1 MKRILTTMC
10 ALTLLLAASVP
21 ALAVEP
27 EQSASY
33 YPTSVE
39 EYMEGDSPRIK
50 KVYQLSLADDPSQ
63 IPTEDFER
71 DGRLYYLL
79 DMTRKDEVGVDIQT
93 ITQTKTLASETNNME
108 KILQSLEPQMEVT
121 TEDGYTG
128 TLTLN
133 HTTVKVAADGYAIRG
148 AVLSASA
155 RASGFSMILN
165 DKDTMGVPILSGH
178 CAVYGKVSGDVR
190 LTGSA
195 LVISGEEIRND
206 TLDTLVISGKNRS
219 VIRDSSRDELA
230 PQQPAPSPPKK
241 QKGCEM
247 SR

>member
-21 ALAVEP
+21 ALAAEP

-39 EYMEGDSPRIK
+39 EYMEGDSSRIK
-50 KVYQLSLADDPSQ
+50 KVYQLSLADDPSK

-121 TEDGYTG
+121 TEDGYASTPRNSGARG
-128 TLTLN
+128 TARST
-133 HTTVKVAADGYAIRG
+133 APPPG
-148 AVLSASA
+148 ALPGRSTPCSAKK
-155 RASGFSMILN
+155 R
-165 DKDTMGVPILSGH
+165 T
-178 CAVYGKVSGDVR
+178 
-190 LTGSA
+190 
-195 LVISGEEIRND
+195 
-206 TLDTLVISGKNRS
+206 RS
-219 VIRDSSRDELA
+219 
-230 PQQPAPSPPKK
+230 
-241 QKGCEM
+241 
-247 SR
+247 

>member
-1 MKRILTTMC
+1 MLHKKGDENNLSSEPDDTAWIFDDAIAC
-10 ALTLLLAASVP
+10 NDAYVDKG
-21 ALAVEP
+21 AVLRGEVVVCDNAYI
-27 EQSASY
+27 SMGAVLSGHAR
-33 YPTSVE
+33 VE
-39 EYMEGDSPRIK
+39 DNAY
-50 KVYQLSLADDPSQ
+50 V
-63 IPTEDFER
+63 
-71 DGRLYYLL
+71 
-79 DMTRKDEVGVDIQT
+79 
-93 ITQTKTLASETNNME
+93 
-108 KILQSLEPQMEVT
+108 
-121 TEDGYTG
+121 
-128 TLTLN
+128 
-133 HTTVKVAADGYAIRG
+133 RG
-148 AVLSASA
+148 AVLNASA

-206 TLDTLVISGKNRS
+206 TLDSLVISGKNRS

-230 PQQPAPSPPKK
+230 SQQPAPSPPKK

>member
-10 ALTLLLAASVP
+10 ALTLILAAAVP

-79 DMTRKDEVGVDIQT
+79 DMTRKDEVGVDSIGRV
-93 ITQTKTLASETNNME
+93 LLPASGSWDRRDRLGVHPGRVSLCPGRFFH
-108 KILQSLEPQMEVT
+108 LQRHDP
-121 TEDGYTG
+121 G
-128 TLTLN
+128 TLSHGLYPLRISHAQTALIPN
-133 HTTVKVAADGYAIRG
+133 GGSLCQTHGTHINKG
-148 AVLSASA
+148 
-155 RASGFSMILN
+155 
-165 DKDTMGVPILSGH
+165 GH
-178 CAVYGKVSGDVR
+178 P
-190 LTGSA
+190 T
-195 LVISGEEIRND
+195 
-206 TLDTLVISGKNRS
+206 
-219 VIRDSSRDELA
+219 
-230 PQQPAPSPPKK
+230 
-241 QKGCEM
+241 
-247 SR
+247 

>member
-1 MKRILTTMC
+1 MRTTSNQKYEITEISHEKYPFLHRIR
-10 ALTLLLAASVP
+10 ALRDVNAEVKAGDLGGF
-21 ALAVEP
+21 VES
-27 EQSASY
+27 ESN
-33 YPTSVE
+33 
-39 EYMEGDSPRIK
+39 
-50 KVYQLSLADDPSQ
+50 LSFEADDTAWIFDDAIACNDAYVDKGAVLRGEAVVCDNAYISMGAVLSGHARV
-63 IPTEDFER
+63 EDNA
-71 DGRLYYLL
+71 Y
-79 DMTRKDEVGVDIQT
+79 
-93 ITQTKTLASETNNME
+93 
-108 KILQSLEPQMEVT
+108 
-121 TEDGYTG
+121 
-128 TLTLN
+128 
-133 HTTVKVAADGYAIRG
+133 IRG

-178 CAVYGKVSGDVR
+178 CAAYGKVSGDVR

-230 PQQPAPSPPKK
+230 PQQPSPPTLQK
-241 QKGCEM
+241 QKGREM

>member
-21 ALAVEP
+21 ALAAEP

-128 TLTLN
+128 TLTLD
-133 HTTVKVAADGYAIRG
+133 HTTGTAAEFSIKQPLLIGGAILLLTAG
-148 AVLSASA
+148 
-155 RASGFSMILN
+155 
-165 DKDTMGVPILSGH
+165 GVFLFKRYKG
-178 CAVYGKVSGDVR
+178 
-190 LTGSA
+190 
-195 LVISGEEIRND
+195 
-206 TLDTLVISGKNRS
+206 RS
-219 VIRDSSRDELA
+219 
-230 PQQPAPSPPKK
+230 
-241 QKGCEM
+241 
-247 SR
+247 

>member
-1 MKRILTTMC
+1 MITLPC
-10 ALTLLLAASVP
+10 AKINLGLNVVA
-21 ALAVEP
+21 
-27 EQSASY
+27 
-33 YPTSVE
+33 
-39 EYMEGDSPRIK
+39 
-50 KVYQLSLADDPSQ
+50 
-63 IPTEDFER
+63 
-71 DGRLYYLL
+71 
-79 DMTRKDEVGVDIQT
+79 TR
-93 ITQTKTLASETNNME
+93 
-108 KILQSLEPQMEVT
+108 P
-121 TEDGYTG
+121 DGYHDIETVFYPIPLHDTLEVKLMDERFPSELDCDLKVTG
-128 TLTLN
+128 DAIACNDAYVDKGAVLRGEAVVCDNAYISMGAVLSGHARVEDN
-133 HTTVKVAADGYAIRG
+133 AYIRG

-155 RASGFSMILN
+155 RAYGFSMILN

-219 VIRDSSRDELA
+219 VIRNSSRDELA

>member
-1 MKRILTTMC
+1 MGGFVESESNLSFEPDDTAWIFDDAIACNDAYVDKG
-10 ALTLLLAASVP
+10 
-21 ALAVEP
+21 AVLRGEAVVCDNAYI
-27 EQSASY
+27 SMGA
-33 YPTSVE
+33 V
-39 EYMEGDSPRIK
+39 
-50 KVYQLSLADDPSQ
+50 LSGHTRA
-63 IPTEDFER
+63 EDNA
-71 DGRLYYLL
+71 Y
-79 DMTRKDEVGVDIQT
+79 
-93 ITQTKTLASETNNME
+93 
-108 KILQSLEPQMEVT
+108 
-121 TEDGYTG
+121 
-128 TLTLN
+128 
-133 HTTVKVAADGYAIRG
+133 IRG

-230 PQQPAPSPPKK
+230 PQQPVPSPPKK
-241 QKGCEM
+241 QKGCEI

>member
-108 KILQSLEPQMEVT
+108 KILQSLEPS
-121 TEDGYTG
+121 D
-128 TLTLN
+128 
-133 HTTVKVAADGYAIRG
+133 
-148 AVLSASA
+148 
-155 RASGFSMILN
+155 
-165 DKDTMGVPILSGH
+165 
-178 CAVYGKVSGDVR
+178 
-190 LTGSA
+190 TGSYHCQG
-195 LVISGEEIRND
+195 SGRRLCYPDKGSLRHPHLSQSLGGGCIF
-206 TLDTLVISGKNRS
+206 
-219 VIRDSSRDELA
+219 DSKEH
-230 PQQPAPSPPKK
+230 
-241 QKGCEM
+241 
-247 SR
+247 